1 MNKIYRVIW
10 SKVRNCYVVVSE
22 MAKRN
27 GKCSSSLNKKIIASF
42 LAAGLVA
49 ALPMGVEAAIAI
61 SATGPNTVVTT
72 SATAN
77 GTDSIAIGNG
87 ATTSANYSIAI
98 GYYAGKNKT
107 TGQNAV
113 VIGASATASGA
124 NSFAIQGGIASGI
137 RSFAIQGGT
146 ASGNSATA
154 MGTSTT
160 ASGNNSIALGSSTTA
175 SGNNAIALGGSTTA
189 SGNNAIALGSSTK
202 AYSSNSM
209 AWGSGT
215 TAGVS
220 GNPNIYNATAWG
232 SNTVSTNNRST
243 AFGQNTHAT
252 GEQATAFGSYTVAG
266 AFIVNGQ
273 TVYAI
278 YDGTKYNLYR
288 VSDNVYVRNAT
299 SAELMTLSKSGNS
312 NQTAFGNRT
321 SASGGHSTAFG
332 GNTKATNWR
341 ATAWGNSSLA
351 SGSDSTAFGTST
363 TASKNNATAFGSST
377 TAAAEQGTAW
387 GSKTYAGTV
396 FTYNGEVVAPLRKV
410 IDRKGYDAEG
420 NEIVVQKEAWVLVR
434 PDGSIVKTSE
444 RFDGTYEAINGETY
458 SLSYQALIDHLTKT
472 PGGYEQRNA
481 TAFGEY
487 AIASG
492 ADSTAFGY
500 RTAATA
506 WNATAWGHE
515 TTASGKRATSFGIET
530 WAGGNNATAFGYR
543 TQASNENTTAWGS
556 NTEATGVGATAWG
569 SHTKSGGDNSTSW
582 GKDSE
587 VGSGSLTYEGETY
600 TNLSIQ
606 VVTEEIPDPGG
617 SDKMVQI
624 GHYFVQ
630 GRNAAGELVTITDVD
645 DEGNQ
650 WEWDYNGSTDQAQ
663 RDKVK
668 EWIKSKG
675 GTLAGDYSTAFGDSS
690 KVDAEN
696 ALGALGGIVEAAG
709 TNSAAIGKGATVSVR
724 DTVAL
729 GSNSVADRDNVTGK
743 TAYTG
748 YNVGTDKSGTDNTNY
763 TIGGKNAWV
772 ATDNAIAVGNGST
785 VTRQITGVAAGYEDT
800 DAVNVAQLK
809 VAAALKTDNR
819 NVGLIVNNEN
829 KREIVSPYIHV
840 DGVEDATQATQTIA
854 TYDRLTAEKNRLNT
868 EKTALENEK
877 TTLASELTA
886 LNGEKATLDGE
897 LSALNTEKTQL
908 EAELAA
914 LVPYTSEY
922 WNKTTEV
929 TTKQAEVDAKQA
941 EIDAKQAEV
950 DAKQAEVNAKQ
961 SEITATDNA
970 ITNLQ
975 SDYAT
980 AQTTVE
986 SFAKATGKNAIA
998 IGKNAK
1004 AYGANTIAMGA
1015 GAVAGT
1021 TDGATTPTYGG
1032 DNAVAIGRN
1041 ATASANNS
1049 VALGSNSV
1057 ANRAPATT
1065 AGYDVITN
1073 SAYAGPGAG
1082 SPTWKSTLAAV
1093 SVGDVTNN
1101 KTRQITSVAAGYEDT
1116 DAVNVAQLKV
1126 ASALE
1131 TDNRNVGL
1139 IVNADGRRE
1148 ITSPYIHVEGVGDA
1162 TAAFNNA
1169 LAAYL
1174 ISIEYTSLDDA
1185 DKPAALATKIEE
1197 LKTNNHFA
1205 VAKGTNSLAI
1215 GYEAQTDTS
1224 AKKSGVFGNSSYVS
1238 GENSYSIGNSNN
1250 IYSNNTVALGN
1261 NINTGTGTNY
1271 AVAIGDTV
1279 FIDSNVSNATVIG
1292 YQASASVAN
1301 SVALGSYSV
1310 ASRGTDG
1317 DAGYDFNTG
1326 KASTDITN
1334 NAWRPTHAAISIGDN
1349 RNVTR
1354 QITGVAAGTADTD
1367 AVNVAQ
1373 LKKAVWNVGIAENG
1387 GKVNRLEGESSLKVS
1402 ETVVGNGKNKVQF
1415 VAGKGITLTSKD
1427 YTTDTAKDTYGIV
1440 ISTRLEDITKTSDKK
1455 LTGIVY
1461 DGITYTIA
1469 SESSSGPANVTT
1481 DHRAVI
1487 VDPITLVEKID
1498 GKDVEVKYR
1507 AINSPYLHINGLQE
1521 DPAKPYAGG
1530 VAVAPEYQANAVGT
1544 YAIAMGREADALQ
1557 TNSIAIGHMA
1567 EAGRSDIAAVNSV
1580 ALGYR
1585 AHALA
1590 NNSVS
1595 VGTAAFATGNRSIA
1609 IGVSNVVDTETT
1621 EHNDERAWAA
1631 GQGSMV
1637 LGNEAR
1643 AVSQAVRF
1651 NLNGTGNSPIDYNTN
1666 DAIALGTRSD
1676 ARALNAIA
1684 LGGNMSYTI
1693 KDGERKGEVV
1703 YGAPEGNARNF
1714 GATVGE
1720 GARSAIAIGGAYG
1733 DFDENGNIQ
1742 LSADGKTIKAQ
1753 YAAATS
1759 YGAKGIAIGSG
1770 ALIANNEDYLDLQ
1783 KLIYDEGYQGRKE
1796 TYYNARHAFT
1806 VAERAYNTYVAS
1818 NTVPTPD
1825 PDNPN
1830 DPLYNDPI
1838 YKEYKRLKEN
1848 LDGARAAYETATTV
1862 FSDDIRE
1869 KIALEEKNASS
1880 VEDAVAIGAG
1890 SRTGVAGGIALGSQA
1905 KAGYLDRS
1913 GTESAMTGYDMQTGL
1928 GYYGKDADDP
1938 TWKATH
1944 AALSIGTLSTENSSS
1959 RTANVTRRITNVAAG
1974 VFDRDAV
1981 NVAQLKRATTFTTDY
1996 RNVAIGTDAKSYR
2009 KIQSPYAHFEGVRE
2023 ISDALSIT
2031 EYGKQDYIDKVSNE
2045 RKTIQEKINEYND
2058 AIEKLTKRLE
2068 DPTDGVLAKMNSV
2081 PESNPTLKADYQKLI
2096 TDINYEKKILG
2107 DKITD
2112 LTNEL
2117 NLLPKDDTA
2126 AGTAYDNAEALVK
2139 TQAKAYGKESIA
2151 FGKGS
2156 VVGEVDNDG
2165 KAIEGKGDQ
2174 SIALGVNNT
2183 VTGNNSIA
2191 VGTGHKIYG
2200 KNSGAFGDPTEI
2212 DASVDGSY
2220 AIGNSSH
2227 ITTSDT
2233 FILGN
2238 NVTTTYKDSVFLGT
2252 KSGYTEGDSTAGVN
2266 GYGTKDAPVEINGK
2280 TYTFAGAKP
2289 AGVVSV
2295 GNNTDNGT
2303 RRIQNVAAG
2312 LISADS
2318 TDAINGSQLYQAM
2331 QALSVQVIGDTDT
2344 ETKSTKVNTNPEP
2357 TTTGGSATGG
2367 DTTGGT
2373 AGGTT
2378 GGTSHE
2384 ITLTPTVYE
2393 VKASTTTAKA
2403 GSDNII
2409 VDEVIEPADPKSYK
2423 YTIDLAKN
2431 IDLGKDGSVTTG
2443 KARMDNNGLTVG
2455 DGETKVTKDGLTI
2468 TDGPMVTK
2476 TKVDAAGNKI
2486 INVGSGLGNTYSNA
2500 TDNNAANIGD
2510 VKELTTQVTVNDN
2523 GAAENKNLELTT
2535 TTTENGRNIYDVKL
2549 SNNVDLTA
2557 GGSLSV
2563 GDTKLNNDGV
2573 TIAGGPSMT
2582 KAGIDAAGNKITN
2595 VQAGT
2600 DPTDAVNVSQL
2611 RDFAAQTNQNI
2622 TNVDSRARKGVAGA
2636 AALAALHPLDF
2647 DPDDKLTFAAGVGN
2661 YRGETAA
2668 AIGAFY
2674 RPDEKVMFSIGG
2686 SMGNGENVV
2695 NAGVSFS
2702 LDRTPRVTGSRT
2714 ALTKEVV
2721 QLHEQVARQD
2731 ARLARQDA
2739 QIEKL
2744 TALVMKLAGNEG
2756 MEALSDTV
2764 GTAVPMKAP
2773 ALFPDNLDNK
2783 WAYDFLEDLEQR
2795 GYIHGYAGRS
2805 LTRDEFAAA
2814 LDRAMAGGAKLDERL
2829 IKEFEPELSHVRVV
2843 HIEGKGEDEGKSYE
2857 RPRASHDKLEDKHEI
2872 EKKHFRVKEKKVT
2885 SKS

>member
-1 MNKIYRVIW
+1 MGGGATTWGTDTAAKAETSTAWGNNSIVHGGTWIEGKATYSDVE
-10 SKVRNCYVVVSE
+10 VLRNTTKEDGKQYYIQGVNDDTGNTEIIKEEIATRIDADNLIRTNGRLAGYNSTAFGEYSE
-22 MAKRN
+22 TYAEN
-27 GKCSSSLNKKIIASF
+27 S
-42 LAAGLVA
+42 LAALGGTVGIDDSNSG
-49 ALPMGVEAAIAI
+49 MNSAAIGYG
-61 SATGPNTVVTT
+61 SQVRPNN
-72 SATAN
+72 AY
-77 GTDSIAIGNG
+77 AIGNG
-87 ATTSANYSIAI
+87 ATVGEGSSGSVALGGNGILKYGVNTYTNIVIRKNKDNTYDVIGIRDNGTEVTLNTALGSRDAALADIRAKNPDYTSVGTGATNAFAAVGGKVGNGALQAISIGSGSVIGERAENSVAVGARNIVTGVNSTAIGAGEGDPAADGKNYANMVTADASAALGNKNKIGKQEFKEVEIEVEINGSKINIKKNVLQADPTTTDVFVVGGNNEIAKDNGNATSIGVFGSTNKIEGEGLSTKSTIIGNINEVTDKLTNSLVAGNSNKGLNQVDNSQIIGNDNKKIGVDVSNLVVLGNDTTATGGISSAIAIGQGTTIGANNAIAMGSSSKAQSESSIAI
-98 GYYAGKNKT
+98 GDAA
-107 TGQNAV
+107 Q
-113 VIGASATASGA
+113 TAA
-124 NSFAIQGGIASGI
+124 D
-137 RSFAIQGGT
+137 
-146 ASGNSATA
+146 
-154 MGTSTT
+154 
-160 ASGNNSIALGSSTTA
+160 
-175 SGNNAIALGGSTTA
+175 
-189 SGNNAIALGSSTK
+189 K
-202 AYSSNSM
+202 A
-209 AWGSGT
+209 
-215 TAGVS
+215 
-220 GNPNIYNATAWG
+220 NAT
-232 SNTVSTNNRST
+232 
-243 AFGQNTHAT
+243 
-252 GEQATAFGSYTVAG
+252 
-266 AFIVNGQ
+266 
-273 TVYAI
+273 
-278 YDGTKYNLYR
+278 
-288 VSDNVYVRNAT
+288 
-299 SAELMTLSKSGNS
+299 
-312 NQTAFGNRT
+312 
-321 SASGGHSTAFG
+321 
-332 GNTKATNWR
+332 
-341 ATAWGNSSLA
+341 
-351 SGSDSTAFGTST
+351 
-363 TASKNNATAFGSST
+363 
-377 TAAAEQGTAW
+377 
-387 GSKTYAGTV
+387 
-396 FTYNGEVVAPLRKV
+396 
-410 IDRKGYDAEG
+410 
-420 NEIVVQKEAWVLVR
+420 
-434 PDGSIVKTSE
+434 
-444 RFDGTYEAINGETY
+444 
-458 SLSYQALIDHLTKT
+458 
-472 PGGYEQRNA
+472 
-481 TAFGEY
+481 
-487 AIASG
+487 
-492 ADSTAFGY
+492 
-500 RTAATA
+500 
-506 WNATAWGHE
+506 
-515 TTASGKRATSFGIET
+515 
-530 WAGGNNATAFGYR
+530 
-543 TQASNENTTAWGS
+543 
-556 NTEATGVGATAWG
+556 
-569 SHTKSGGDNSTSW
+569 
-582 GKDSE
+582 
-587 VGSGSLTYEGETY
+587 
-600 TNLSIQ
+600 
-606 VVTEEIPDPGG
+606 
-617 SDKMVQI
+617 
-624 GHYFVQ
+624 
-630 GRNAAGELVTITDVD
+630 
-645 DEGNQ
+645 
-650 WEWDYNGSTDQAQ
+650 
-663 RDKVK
+663 
-668 EWIKSKG
+668 
-675 GTLAGDYSTAFGDSS
+675 
-690 KVDAEN
+690 
-696 ALGALGGIVEAAG
+696 
-709 TNSAAIGKGATVSVR
+709 AIGKGANAKEADSV
-724 DTVAL
+724 AF
-729 GSNSVADRDNVTGK
+729 GSSSVADR
-743 TAYTG
+743 
-748 YNVGTDKSGTDNTNY
+748 
-763 TIGGKNAWV
+763 
-772 ATDNAIAVGNGST
+772 GS
-785 VTRQITGVAAGYEDT
+785 
-800 DAVNVAQLK
+800 
-809 VAAALKTDNR
+809 
-819 NVGLIVNNEN
+819 
-829 KREIVSPYIHV
+829 
-840 DGVEDATQATQTIA
+840 
-854 TYDRLTAEKNRLNT
+854 
-868 EKTALENEK
+868 
-877 TTLASELTA
+877 
-886 LNGEKATLDGE
+886 
-897 LSALNTEKTQL
+897 
-908 EAELAA
+908 
-914 LVPYTSEY
+914 
-922 WNKTTEV
+922 
-929 TTKQAEVDAKQA
+929 
-941 EIDAKQAEV
+941 
-950 DAKQAEVNAKQ
+950 
-961 SEITATDNA
+961 
-970 ITNLQ
+970 
-975 SDYAT
+975 
-980 AQTTVE
+980 
-986 SFAKATGKNAIA
+986 
-998 IGKNAK
+998 
-1004 AYGANTIAMGA
+1004 
-1015 GAVAGT
+1015 
-1021 TDGATTPTYGG
+1021 
-1032 DNAVAIGRN
+1032 
-1041 ATASANNS
+1041 
-1049 VALGSNSV
+1049 
-1057 ANRAPATT
+1057 ATT

-1073 SAYAGPGAG
+1073 RAYAGFGSD
-1082 SPTWKSTLAAV
+1082 SPTWKSTLASV
-1093 SVGDVTNN
+1093 SVGDVAND

-1139 IVNADGRRE
+1139 IINADGRRE
-1148 ITSPYIHVEGVGDA
+1148 ITSPYIHVEGVEDA
-1162 TAAFNNA
+1162 TAAFDTA

-1174 ISIEYTSLDDA
+1174 ESAEYTSA
-1185 DKPAALATKIEE
+1185 TDKPAALAAKIEE
-1197 LKTNNHFA
+1197 LKETHHFA
-1205 VAKGTNSLAI
+1205 SATGDNAIAI
-1215 GYEAQTDTS
+1215 GKDSVANKENALAFGTKQEID
-1224 AKKSGVFGNSSYVS
+1224 AKNSGAFGNSSYVS
-1238 GENSYSIGNSNN
+1238 GENSYSVGNDNN

-1261 NINTGTGTNY
+1261 NITTGSGSNY
-1271 AVAIGDTV
+1271 TVAIGDQVVVDT
-1279 FIDSNVSNATVIG
+1279 NVPNATVIG
-1292 YQASASVAN
+1292 YHASASVAD

-1326 KASTDITN
+1326 KASTDTIN
-1334 NAWRPTHAAISIGDN
+1334 NAWRPTHAAISIGNDST
-1349 RNVTR
+1349 VTR

-1373 LKKAVWNVGIAENG
+1373 LKKAVWNVGIDENG
-1387 GKVNRLEGESSLKVS
+1387 GKVSRPEGESSLKVS

-1440 ISTRLEDITKTSDKK
+1440 ISTRLEDITKTSDNK

-1461 DGITYTIA
+1461 DGIPYTIA

-1481 DHRAVI
+1481 DHRAVN

-1521 DPAKPYAGG
+1521 DPANPYAGG
-1530 VAVAPEYQANAVGT
+1530 VAVAPEYQANAAGT

-1637 LGNEAR
+1637 LGNEAT
-1643 AVSQAVRF
+1643 AVTQAVRF
-1651 NLNGTGNSPIDYNTN
+1651 NLNNTGNSPIDYNTN

-1783 KLIYDEGYQGRKE
+1783 KLIDNKEYQGRKE

-1838 YKEYKRLKEN
+1838 YKEYKRLKDN
-1848 LDGARAAYETATTV
+1848 LDGTRAAYETATTA

-1905 KAGYLDRS
+1905 KVGYLDRS
-1913 GTESAMTGYDMQTGL
+1913 GTESAMTGYDMQTGT
-1928 GYYGKDADDP
+1928 GYYGMEANDP
-1938 TWKATH
+1938 TWKATR
-1944 AALSIGTLSTENSSS
+1944 AALSIGTLSTSDATDHDTNI
-1959 RTANVTRRITNVAAG
+1959 TRRITNVAAG

-1996 RNVAIGTDAKSYR
+1996 RNVAIGIDANSDR

-2023 ISDALSIT
+2023 VSDALSIT
-2031 EYGKQDYIDKVSNE
+2031 EYGKQDYIDKVSAE
-2045 RKTIQEKINEYND
+2045 RDNIQDKIDEYKN
-2058 AIEKLTKRLE
+2058 AITELDKRLNGDTTTE
-2068 DPTDGVLAKMNSV
+2068 GIVAKMNSV
-2081 PESNPTLKADYQKLI
+2081 SESNPTLKAEYQKLI
-2096 TDINYEKKILG
+2096 NDINYEKTILTE
-2107 DKITD
+2107 KITD

-2117 NLLPKDDTA
+2117 NLLPTD

-2238 NVTTTYKDSVFLGT
+2238 NVTTTFKDSVFLGT
-2252 KSGYTEGDSTAGVN
+2252 KSGYTEAGDTTAGIN

-2280 TYTFAGAKP
+2280 PYQFAGATP

-2357 TTTGGSATGG
+2357 TTTGGSATGGSATGG

-2443 KARMDNNGLTVG
+2443 DTVMNNDGLTVG
-2455 DGETKVTKDGLTI
+2455 DTTVARDRVKVGDTNVNSDGVTI
-2468 TDGPMVTK
+2468 AGGPMVTK

-2486 INVGSGLGNTYSNA
+2486 TNVGSGLGNTYSNA

-2721 QLHEQVARQD
+2721 QLREQVARQD